1 MDEGTHRLM
10 KKARMGR
17 IGRDVLDDVDGLDAE
32 GAQDHV
38 DGVDGDHQI
47 LARKLM
53 KVSKWRGRPRLAKR
67 DSLAQSSMLNFAI
80 GE

>member
-1 MDEGTHRLM
+1 MMNM
-10 KKARMGR
+10 K
-17 IGRDVLDDVDGLDAE
+17 

-38 DGVDGDHQI
+38 DGVDGDSQI

-67 DSLAQSSMLNFAI
+67 DSLAQSSMLNFALKNSGWWGI
-80 GE
+80 SAASGSSGVKELLESEI